1 MKNHRKHATLA
12 RRKAGNF
19 GVCEMALLGSTCDN
33 IYQLSSKIS
42 EKLSEKYKLAYID
55 ASHKELVNAPHVDS
69 YTFHSS
75 GDFQVHSN
83 QPSNRY
89 NDKILFSGYDFLF
102 VNGNHFQAEQ
112 QILIIDA
119 KKEASIKKRSSQLT
133 NVQFII
139 KSDTTEVFD
148 FLLEEH
154 PYLQN
159 IHQYEIDQIDAIS
172 AHIENLI
179 LQEVASVNGLILVGG
194 KSERMG
200 KDKAQL
206 DFHGKPHQEFLH
218 HLFQTAQFPVYFSTR
233 NGQSISGFDCIQDT
247 FTGLGPFGAICSA
260 FQKDP
265 NKAWLVVATDLPF
278 IDQNILDLL
287 LQKRNPKKIAT
298 AFKGKNKDF
307 PEPLITLWE
316 PKAYPILLQYLALGV
331 SCPRK
336 VLINNDVEIID
347 IDEKFITN
355 VNTPDEYLK
364 VKEEIEKSLT

>member
-1 MKNHRKHATLA
+1 MKNHRKHATLT
-12 RRKAGNF
+12 RKKGGNY
-19 GVCEMALLGSTCDN
+19 GVNEVAFLGSNCEN
-33 IYQLSSKIS
+33 IHRLSMKIS
-42 EKLSEKYKLAYID
+42 EKLSRKYKLGYLD
-55 ASHKELVNAPHVDS
+55 ASHKEEVEAPHLDT
-69 YTFHSS
+69 YTFHKS
-75 GDFQVHSN
+75 GDFHTHSN
-83 QPSNRY
+83 QKSNRY
-89 NDKILFSGYDFLF
+89 NDQILFSDYDLLF
-102 VNGNHFQAEQ
+102 VNGNHFEAEQ
-112 QILIIDA
+112 QILMIDP
-119 KKEASIKKRSSQLT
+119 KKEASVKKRSAQLT
-133 NVQFII
+133 NVQLIV
-139 KSDTTEVFD
+139 KTEDTDVFD

-159 IHQYEIDQIDAIS
+159 LNQYFIEQVDEIS
-172 AHIENLI
+172 SHIENMI
-179 LQEVASVNGLILVGG
+179 LQEIPAVNGLILVGG

-206 DFHGKPHQEFLH
+206 DFHGKPQQEFLYN
-218 HLFQTAQFPVYFSTR
+218 LFKESHFHVYFSTR
-233 NGQSISGFDCIQDT
+233 NGQTIPGFDCIQDT

-278 IDQNILDLL
+278 IDKSVLELL

-298 AFKGKNKDF
+298 AFKGIDKDF

-316 PKAYPILLQYLALGV
+316 PKSYPVLLQYLALGV

-336 VLINNDVEIID
+336 VLINNEVEIID
-347 IDEKFITN
+347 IDNRFITN

>member
-1 MKNHRKHATLA
+1 MKNHRKHATLT
-12 RRKAGNF
+12 RKKGGNYGANEVAF
-19 GVCEMALLGSTCDN
+19 LGSNCEN
-33 IYQLSSKIS
+33 IYRLSTKLS
-42 EKLSEKYKLAYID
+42 EKLSQKYKLGYID
-55 ASHKELVNAPHVDS
+55 ASHKEEVQAPNLDT
-69 YTFHSS
+69 YTFHNS
-75 GDFQVHSN
+75 GDFQTHSN
-83 QPSNRY
+83 QRSNRY
-89 NDKILFSGYDFLF
+89 HDKILFSSYDLLF
-102 VNGNHFQAEQ
+102 VNGNHFEAEQ
-112 QILIIDA
+112 QILMIDP
-119 KKEASIKKRSSQLT
+119 KKEASIKKRSAQLT

-139 KSDTTEVFD
+139 KTENTDIFD

-159 IHQYEIDQIDAIS
+159 LNQYFIEQIDEIS
-172 AHIENLI
+172 SHIENMI
-179 LQEVASVNGLILVGG
+179 LQEIPAVNGLILVGG

-200 KDKAQL
+200 KDKARL
-206 DFHGKPHQEFLH
+206 DFHGKPQQEFLH
-218 HLFQTAQFPVYFSTR
+218 TLFKESHFPVYLSTR
-233 NGQSISGFDCIQDT
+233 NGQTISGFDCIQDT

-278 IDQNILDLL
+278 IDKSVLDLL

-298 AFKGKNKDF
+298 AFKGTDKDF

-336 VLINNDVEIID
+336 VLINSDVEIIE

-355 VNTPDEYLK
+355 VNTPDEYLR
-364 VKEEIEKSLT
+364 VKEAIEKSLI